1 MITKE
6 QWKEIT
12 DLIRKFR
19 HYHYKVYFNGKE
31 ITICPE
37 DGEYFVLETKE
48 IIKRENFQSVKNLK
62 ESLEIKISF
71 NEFEKFI
78 SDLKIME
85 FGKWLK

>member
-12 DLIRKFR
+12 NSIRKFR
-19 HYHYKVYFNGKE
+19 QFHYKVYFNGKE
-31 ITICPE
+31 IVICPKNK
-37 DGEYFVLETKE
+37 GYFILETKE
-48 IIKRENFQSVKNLK
+48 VIKRESFQSVKNLK
-62 ESLEIKISF
+62 ESLEMRISF

-78 SDLKIME
+78 SDLKIMR